1 MSRLIIANSFKK
13 TKSFIKINKK
23 IIMANIII
31 IFILLSNY
39 SRVVRLIIYLLSL
52 LCNIITLFDYD

>member
-31 IFILLSNY
+31 FILLLSNY
-39 SRVVRLIIYLLSL
+39 SRVVRLIIFIYYT

>member
-31 IFILLSNY
+31 FILLSNY
-39 SRVVRLIIYLLSL
+39 SRVRVVRLIIYLLY
-52 LCNIITLFDYD
+52 TV